1 LLDVLEAAG
10 LDPTPAEEG
19 IARCEEHLSAQVDA
33 LDTLNER
40 YNEAMVLA
48 DDDPDTA
55 LERLEAIRDE
65 KEDLR
70 LEDGDLHASIEQL
83 RSRIEERD
91 AAREEI
97 QEIKAQVEQH
107 RHNQNWI
114 AAAEVAQEILPLIDT
129 AELPEER
136 VATLRQFVATQELDR
151 DEWAEERWM
160 QIKDQADACVE
171 EQQYLDAA
179 EHLDDLKAVA
189 PHTPFEKETRAFV
202 EEVEGKA
209 DLEANYRQAVRNAL
223 EEAEVLRQD
232 RVDPEEG
239 YAVELAIE
247 TAEETYRALYGAPDL
262 PTRPSLAENALFL
275 TIDQK
280 LGLASL
286 FLTIDQKLGLALQL
300 RTLAEY
306 SPDHDMARQLS
317 VRLRER
323 RQKIRSLKSDA
334 QISAANVVTTWPDH
348 PKIGNHLESIIED
361 DLPLWASRDRLE
373 SALTTLKEIRGILS
387 SGRVDR
393 RIDKLTKRTQLISFE
408 EYPAWLKF
416 WTIFAFALSCGGVLL
431 AIFQRA
437 TYPLIGAAV
446 GVVIVLLVLLQREYT
461 LSNIKGIRQKE
472 IEKKIKC
479 KDRSVRRD
487 IQKCKDVNFKL
498 SPDEY
503 DGRAYTPLMLAARNG
518 MPDVVEALLDA
529 GADTRIRSGRRFTA
543 LIFAAYEGNVECAE
557 HLIEAGANVDA
568 EDINGLTALDWV
580 EKEGE
585 SDNLVPP
592 TLKTSYS
599 NIREILVKEGASKGS
614 RGRSGSR
621 STSTSSSTSSRGGG
635 CSGPLSGVLVFL
647 FFAAQ
652 LCG

>member
-1 LLDVLEAAG
+1 
-10 LDPTPAEEG
+10 
-19 IARCEEHLSAQVDA
+19 
-33 LDTLNER
+33 
-40 YNEAMVLA
+40 
-48 DDDPDTA
+48 
-55 LERLEAIRDE
+55 
-65 KEDLR
+65 
-70 LEDGDLHASIEQL
+70 
-83 RSRIEERD
+83 
-91 AAREEI
+91 
-97 QEIKAQVEQH
+97 
-107 RHNQNWI
+107 
-114 AAAEVAQEILPLIDT
+114 
-129 AELPEER
+129 
-136 VATLRQFVATQELDR
+136 
-151 DEWAEERWM
+151 
-160 QIKDQADACVE
+160 VE
-171 EQQYLDAA
+171 E
-179 EHLDDLKAVA
+179 
-189 PHTPFEKETRAFV
+189 
-202 EEVEGKA
+202 KA
-209 DLEANYRQAVRNAL
+209 DLEEHYRRVVRSAV

-239 YAVELAIE
+239 KVVESAIE
-247 TAEETYRALYGAPDL
+247 AAEEAYRALYGAPDL
-262 PTRPSLAENALFL
+262 PTRPSLAENA
-275 TIDQK
+275 
-280 LGLASL
+280 L

-446 GVVIVLLVLLQREYT
+446 GVVIVLLILLQREYT

-585 SDNLVPP
+585 NDNLVPP